1 MNRTG
6 VILCVDDEPHI
17 LSALRRLFR
26 TQGHETLSA
35 TSAREGLALLA
46 GHPVDI
52 IISDMRMPEMD
63 GVEFLEQARL
73 ARPDAV
79 RMLLTGHADVAQIMG
94 AVNRGQIY
102 RYITKP
108 WDDTEIVLL
117 LRHALERRQLE
128 QEKRRLEALAQRQ
141 NEQLRQLNQDLEAQ
155 VARRTAQL
163 KAAHD
168 GLLASN
174 DKLKRSFLTSIRVFS
189 SIIELRGAHLAG
201 HSRRVADLARRL
213 AQRMGMDAHEAQQ
226 VFVAGLLHD
235 IGKIGFP
242 DTLLEL
248 PVSMMN
254 GDQLNRYRQYPA
266 RGQQLL
272 MPLED
277 LAEAAALVRS
287 HQERFDG
294 EGYPDRLAGLDIPLG
309 ARILALASDYDNL
322 QIGVL
327 SRGRLSREQ
336 ALLLVQERRGSRY
349 DPAVVAA
356 FVEVATGRSPA
367 PEGPPERALRVTA
380 LRPGMRT
387 ARDLVTR
394 DGQLLLS
401 ADHVLTERLIAQ
413 IADFEKGASELF
425 AVHVRMEGE
434 GA

>member
-1 MNRTG
+1 MNGTG

-26 TQGHETLSA
+26 TQGYETLCA
-35 TSAREGLALLA
+35 AGAREGLALLA
-46 GHPVDI
+46 AHPVDV
-52 IISDMRMPEMD
+52 IISDMRMPGMD

-73 ARPDAV
+73 ACPDPV
-79 RMLLTGHADVAQIMG
+79 RMLLTGHADVAQVMG
-94 AVNRGQIY
+94 AVNRGEIY

-117 LRHALERRQLE
+117 VRHALERRLLE
-128 QEKRRLEALAQRQ
+128 QEKRRLEALTQGH
-141 NEQLRQLNQDLEAQ
+141 NEQLRQLNQGLEAQ
-155 VARRTAQL
+155 VVQRTAQL

-168 GLLASN
+168 SLVASN
-174 DKLKRSFLTSIRVFS
+174 EKLKRSFLTSIRVFS

-201 HSRRVADLARRL
+201 HSRRVADLARRI
-213 AQRMGMDAHEAQQ
+213 AQRMGLDTHEAQQ

-235 IGKIGFP
+235 IGKIGFT

-254 GDQLNRYRQYPA
+254 GDQLNRYREYPA

-277 LAEAAALVRS
+277 LAEAAALVRA

-336 ALLLVQERRGSRY
+336 AAMLVQERRGKRY
-349 DPAVVAA
+349 DPAVVTA
-356 FVEVATGRSPA
+356 FLEVTTGRSPA
-367 PEGPPERALRVTA
+367 PEGPPGRELRVAA

-387 ARDLVTR
+387 TRDLVTR

-401 ADHVLTERLIAQ
+401 TDHVLTERLIAQ
-413 IADFEKGASELF
+413 IADFEKSGSEQF
-425 AVHVRMEGE
+425 IVHVRMEGE
-434 GA
+434 GT